1 MNKKFSLQL
10 LLSVAVVTGTAIA
23 SEPTTQT
30 VNQTTTTTPSSDA
43 SKVAPVAA
51 ALSVSTT
58 TQKVEVPAQTVTVPA
73 HTETVLIPEQQ
84 LEVTPAKTVELT
96 TDTVVIDT
104 TSASTPAKVE
114 TPAPAKVETPA
125 PVVPGP
131 GDVVLDGLEKV
142 SKSVEKNVIAPAKEV
157 LVSAGNT
164 LSQELNKA
172 ADLEKNNRLV
182 EQTKQEAAAG
192 KTEGAKAA
200 AEKTEEVKAKTWTEY
215 GNAVVT
221 HVKDY
226 KWYYGTVGVAVLGY
240 AGYKAYE
247 AYQAKREADRERVL
261 ETLRSLSN

>member
-10 LLSVAVVTGTAIA
+10 LLSVAVVTGTAMA
-23 SEPTTQT
+23 SELTTQE
-30 VNQTTTTTPSSDA
+30 VSQTTTTIPSSDV

-51 ALSVSTT
+51 AFSVSTT
-58 TQKVEVPAQTVTVPA
+58 TQKFEVPADTK
-73 HTETVLIPEQQ
+73 TVLIPEQK
-84 LEVTPAKTVELT
+84 LEVTPAKTVKLT
-96 TDTVVIDT
+96 ADTVVIDT

-114 TPAPAKVETPA
+114 TPAPVISTV
-125 PVVPGP
+125 VVPGP
-131 GDVVLDGLEKV
+131 GDIALDSLEKI
-142 SKSVEKNVIAPAKEV
+142 SKSVRENVLAPAKEALV
-157 LVSAGNT
+157 LVSNK
-164 LSQELNKA
+164 LNQGINEA
-172 ADLEKNNRLV
+172 LNESADLEKNNRLV
-182 EQTKQEAAAG
+182 EQTKQEASAG

-261 ETLRSLSN
+261 EALRSLSSN